1 MKGKR
6 KAAVPG
12 MAAAAG
18 RRAEG
23 MRSVF
28 DIGRGLREAMQ
39 LFADLQRQI
48 GALRSPRPVVG
59 RPEIAVRQIVESQG
73 RFTRAVARLQLG
85 SLTTAAGKL
94 ARYAQR
100 AQALDEAGWLPHH
113 SMPFERMD
121 ECAGDADA
129 IDRLLCRHYREQW
142 SDVRRDI
149 EARVA
154 EYDINDEAKATFAEA
169 LNAHETGF
177 YRSVCRVLMPEIERV
192 SRVELHGDRL
202 NSIASQP
209 LLRELTGRLPISAV
223 EPSGFL
229 ALNLFRR
236 LSEHLYEHVWDED
249 SRGRFAE
256 APVPNRHAVVHG
268 LVLYSSMQNSLN
280 AIFMA
285 DFIFQAIGFL
295 KTLASARTAE

>member
-12 MAAAAG
+12 VTGAAG
-18 RRAEG
+18 RRAER
-23 MRSVF
+23 MKSVF

-39 LFADLQRQI
+39 PFADLQRQI
-48 GALRSPRPVVG
+48 GALRSPRLVVG
-59 RPEIAVRQIVESQG
+59 RPEIAVRQIVESHG
-73 RFTRAVARLQLG
+73 RFGKAVARLQLG
-85 SLTTAAGKL
+85 SLATAAGKL

-113 SMPFERMD
+113 SMPFERME

-129 IDRLLCRHYREQW
+129 IHRLLCRHYREQW

-149 EARVA
+149 ETRVA
-154 EYDINDEAKATFAEA
+154 EYDIDDEAKATFAEV
-169 LNAHETGF
+169 LNAHEAGF

-202 NSIASQP
+202 NGIASQP
-209 LLRELTGRLPISAV
+209 VLRELTGRLPISAV

-236 LSEHLYEHVWDED
+236 FSKHLYEHVWDED
-249 SRGRFAE
+249 SRRRFAE
-256 APVPNRHAVVHG
+256 DPVPNRHAVVHG

-285 DFIFQAIGFL
+285 DFIFQAIGSL
-295 KTLASARTAE
+295 KTLASARSAE